1 MSHHFAAPEHAPR
14 GVLLRRETTRYPS
27 LVGLAMHALNDRET
41 ATQLRDIPLMITI
54 RVGQRR
60 TPWGRAGLTLTLAAG
75 VVKLADTQDLGS
87 CAFGREGSSPF
98 SGTRFVAS
106 DKAE

>member
-1 MSHHFAAPEHAPR
+1 
-14 GVLLRRETTRYPS
+14 
-27 LVGLAMHALNDRET
+27 MHALNDRET
-41 ATQLRDIPLMITI
+41 ATQLRDIPLMITT

-60 TPWGRAGLTLTLAAG
+60 TPWGRAGPTLTLAAG

-98 SGTRFVAS
+98 FGTKPSQAPLG
-106 DKAE
+106 A

>member
-1 MSHHFAAPEHAPR
+1 
-14 GVLLRRETTRYPS
+14 
-27 LVGLAMHALNDRET
+27 MHALNDRET

-98 SGTRFVAS
+98 FGTGS
-106 DKAE
+106 KTI